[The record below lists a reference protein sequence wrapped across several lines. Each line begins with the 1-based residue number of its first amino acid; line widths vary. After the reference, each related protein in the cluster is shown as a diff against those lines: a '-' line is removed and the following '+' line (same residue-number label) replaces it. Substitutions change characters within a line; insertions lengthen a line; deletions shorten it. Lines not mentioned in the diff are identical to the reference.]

1 MYKRNQN
8 IFHKQK
14 VEKSKLVLQSIM
26 HVPAKSTLILK
37 KTLLET
43 VHTLTV
49 TNYLITFM
57 AYLALHQYPILSTL
71 KTKVLLP
78 I

>member
-1 MYKRNQN
+1 MQ
-8 IFHKQK
+8 
-14 VEKSKLVLQSIM
+14 
-26 HVPAKSTLILK
+26 VPAKSTLILK

-71 KTKVLLP
+71 KTKVLLS